1 MFNFDDNQKNPL
13 MFMMNLMNKEN
24 TENGD
29 APEGASEEEEL
40 LELMKEA
47 FGMQKQMMQTMQAM
61 CMMPMQLMLAFLNG
75 VAEDAPG
82 DDAPKSAAPEGQ
94 KGGFKLG
101 NMEIPPKLL
110 ARLMQMDMSPENL
123 AKLQRVLDFVFD
135 AMPQPKDE

>member
-13 MFMMNLMNKEN
+13 MFMMNLMNREN
-24 TENGD
+24 AENADGSD
-29 APEGASEEEEL
+29 GTSAEEL
-40 LELMKEA
+40 MELMKDA
-47 FGMQKQMMQTMQAM
+47 FGMQMQMMQTMQTM
-61 CMMPMQLMLAFLNG
+61 CMMPMQFMMGFLDMMEAGISN
-75 VAEDAPG
+75 A
-82 DDAPKSAAPEGQ
+82 DDPEAAAVEGQ

-110 ARLMQMDMSPENL
+110 AWLMQIDMSPENL

>member
-1 MFNFDDNQKNPL
+1 MFNFSDNQKNPL
-13 MFMMNLMNKEN
+13 MFMMNMMNK
-24 TENGD
+24 ENGD
-29 APEGASEEEEL
+29 APEGMPAEDEL

-75 VAEDAPG
+75 LAEDTPDAGAPE
-82 DDAPKSAAPEGQ
+82 SAAAEGQ

>member
-1 MFNFDDNQKNPL
+1 MFNFSDNQKNAL
-13 MFMMNLMNKEN
+13 MFMMNMMNK
-24 TENGD
+24 ENGD
-29 APEGASEEEEL
+29 APEGASAEEEL

-75 VAEDAPG
+75 LAEDAPG

-110 ARLMQMDMSPENL
+110 ARLMQMEMSPENL

>member
-1 MFNFDDNQKNPL
+1 

-29 APEGASEEEEL
+29 APEGASEEEL

-75 VAEDAPG
+75 LAEDAPG

-94 KGGFKLG
+94 EGGFKLG

-110 ARLMQMDMSPENL
+110 ARLMQMEMSPENL

-135 AMPQPKDE
+135 AMPQPKDK

>member
-1 MFNFDDNQKNPL
+1 MFNFSDNQKNPL
-13 MFMMNLMNKEN
+13 MFMMNMMNADHAEN
-24 TENGD
+24 AD
-29 APEGASEEEEL
+29 APEGTSAEEL
-40 LELMKEA
+40 TELMKDA
-47 FGMQKQMMQTMQAM
+47 FGMQKQMMQAMQAM

-75 VAEDAPG
+75 LAEDTPDAGAPE
-82 DDAPKSAAPEGQ
+82 SAAAEGQ

-110 ARLMQMDMSPENL
+110 ARLMQLDMSPENL

>member
-1 MFNFDDNQKNPL
+1 MFNFSDNQKNPL

-75 VAEDAPG
+75 LAEDAPG

-94 KGGFKLG
+94 EGGFKLG

-135 AMPQPKDE
+135 AMPQPKDK